1 MYDLYSPTMAMSPTM
16 DVLAPQIDYFR
27 PRGAL
32 NGMHSNPNSAGIHEM
47 GGIVKQGAH
56 PVGVMGALAFGDEIL
71 QPQIQN
77 YQMSKRFP
85 SSSMGFLDSFG
96 IPEMD
101 SLLPIAAGALI
112 AASPMLLKKNK
123 MIKKN
128 KKPIQIGGIALLAY
142 GLYQQFMA

>member
-1 MYDLYSPTMAMSPTM
+1 MYDLYSPTMAMSPTI

-32 NGMHSNPNSAGIHEM
+32 NGMHMNPHCAGIHEM
-47 GGIVKQGAH
+47 GGVLKQGAH
-56 PVGVMGALAFGDEIL
+56 PAGVMGALAFGDQIL

-77 YQMSKRFP
+77 YQMSNKFP
-85 SSSMGFLDSFG
+85 SSSMGFLDSLG
-96 IPEMD
+96 LPDMG
-101 SLLPIAAGALI
+101 SYLPIAAGALI

-128 KKPIQIGGIALLAY
+128 QKPIQIGGLALLAY

>member
-1 MYDLYSPTMAMSPTM
+1 MSSPMYDLYSPTMAMSPTI

-32 NGMHSNPNSAGIHEM
+32 NGIHEM
-47 GGIVKQGAH
+47 GGVVKQGAH
-56 PVGVMGALAFGDEIL
+56 PAGVMGALAFGDQIL

-77 YQMSKRFP
+77 YQMSKKFP

-96 IPEMD
+96 LPDMG
-101 SLLPIAAGALI
+101 SYLPIAAGALI

-128 KKPIQIGGIALLAY
+128 QKPIQIGGLALLAY